1 MKTKLIVALASA
13 SLAMMMGSAAM
24 AGDAAAGKKK
34 AEGCTADCHVPSE
47 DFKGQKA
54 DKIAADIKGI
64 VAGTVTMKKKGEE
77 HKKKLGK
84 LSDADIAD
92 ISAYFASGKD

>member
-1 MKTKLIVALASA
+1 MKTKLIVAFAAA
-13 SLAMMMGSAAM
+13 SLLSVSGAAL
-24 AGDAAAGKKK
+24 AADAAAGKKK

-64 VAGTVTMKKKGEE
+64 ASGSVTMKKKGEE
-77 HKKKLGK
+77 HKKKLAK

-92 ISAYFASGKD
+92 IAAYFASGKD